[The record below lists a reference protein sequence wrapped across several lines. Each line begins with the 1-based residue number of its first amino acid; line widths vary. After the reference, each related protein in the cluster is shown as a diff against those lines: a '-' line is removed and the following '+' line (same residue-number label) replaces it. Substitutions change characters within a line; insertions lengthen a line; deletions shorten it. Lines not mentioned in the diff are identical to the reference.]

1 LLSLLCPKVQCRN
14 LLNQSVFLVY
24 DVGMSKVQNLSG
36 TIQEG
41 FLANLLQYLAINRV
55 SGYLKL
61 ETVDTAE
68 QIRVGQIY
76 FRQGRVTHA
85 ITGSERAVTAI
96 ATLMLWNSGEF
107 SFRTG
112 EFQTEISIDT
122 SLEHLLMEVS
132 KRLDEHQKTFDPY
145 KLHAGTV
152 LQRREI
158 DELEGAIPVPGNA
171 ILLLASADGRQSLGQ
186 LAKTLNTPL
195 EALIQIAQ
203 QLLDIDLLL
212 VTTRITVD
220 AGSISPSSSNT
231 GSTSSG
237 SRGSG
242 PINTSSSRSDSS
254 SSSASSSRSS
264 RADSSTHDTWG
275 SAVSPKAVE
284 KVVEKIIYSTTDPAF
299 VDELSTTMIRILG
312 PVGEIILE
320 DALDE
325 LNLQADSLSTEA
337 VGVLLREVYNQLKS
351 ENQRQQFNTTV
362 RALRSKYHC

>member
-1 LLSLLCPKVQCRN
+1 ML
-14 LLNQSVFLVY
+14 
-24 DVGMSKVQNLSG
+24 KVQNLSG

-61 ETVDTAE
+61 ETVDHVG
-68 QIRVGQIY
+68 QIAVGQIY
-76 FRQGRVTHA
+76 FNQGRVTHA
-85 ITGSERAVTAI
+85 ISGNERAVTAVT
-96 ATLMLWNSGEF
+96 TLMHWNSGEF

-112 EFQTEISIDT
+112 EFQTEISIDI

-132 KRLDEHQKTFDPY
+132 KRLDEHHLKLTNAP

-171 ILLLASADGRQSLGQ
+171 IMLLASADGQRSLSQ

-195 EALIQIAQ
+195 EMLIQLAQ
-203 QLLDIDLLL
+203 QLTDIGLLTL
-212 VTTRITVD
+212 GTQIAIDV
-220 AGSISPSSSNT
+220 GSSN
-231 GSTSSG
+231 SG
-237 SRGSG
+237 LSNSG
-242 PINTSSSRSDSS
+242 TSSSLSNSS
-254 SSSASSSRSS
+254 SSQHGPSQHGP
-264 RADSSTHDTWG
+264 STRDTWG
-275 SAVSPKAVE
+275 SAAGPR
-284 KVVEKIIYSTTDPAF
+284 VVEKIIYPTTDPAF
-299 VDELSTTMIRILG
+299 VNELSTTMIRILG

-320 DALDE
+320 DALEE

-337 VGVLLREVYNQLKS
+337 VGILLREVYNQLKS

>member
-1 LLSLLCPKVQCRN
+1 
-14 LLNQSVFLVY
+14 
-24 DVGMSKVQNLSG
+24 MSKVQNLSG

-61 ETVDTAE
+61 ETMDTAG
-68 QIRVGQIY
+68 QIAVGQIY

-85 ITGSERAVTAI
+85 ITGGERAITAI
-96 ATLMLWNSGEF
+96 ATLMLWTSGEF
-107 SFRTG
+107 SFKTG
-112 EFQTEISIDT
+112 EFQTEISIET

-132 KRLDEHQKTFDPY
+132 RRLDEHHLKTFDPR
-145 KLHAGTV
+145 KLTAGTV
-152 LQRREI
+152 LQRRDI
-158 DELEGAIPVPGNA
+158 DELEGAIPVPGNS
-171 ILLLASADGRQSLGQ
+171 ILLLASVDGRQSLGQ

-203 QLLDIDLLL
+203 QLVDIDLLT
-212 VTTRITVD
+212 VTTRIAID
-220 AGSISPSSSNT
+220 A
-231 GSTSSG
+231 
-237 SRGSG
+237 
-242 PINTSSSRSDSS
+242 DSS
-254 SSSASSSRSS
+254 SSGSGRSISSSSISS
-264 RADSSTHDTWG
+264 SSGSSSSGSSSSGSSTRDTWG

-284 KVVEKIIYSTTDPAF
+284 KVVEKIIYPTTDPAF

-337 VGVLLREVYNQLKS
+337 VGILLREVYNQLKS

-362 RALRSKYHC
+362 RTLRSKYHC

>member
-1 LLSLLCPKVQCRN
+1 
-14 LLNQSVFLVY
+14 
-24 DVGMSKVQNLSG
+24 MSRVQNLSG

-61 ETVDTAE
+61 ETVDHVG
-68 QIRVGQIY
+68 QIAVGQIY

-85 ITGSERAVTAI
+85 ITGGERAVTAI
-96 ATLMLWNSGEF
+96 ATLMLWHSGEF

-132 KRLDEHQKTFDPY
+132 QRLDEHHLKMTNAP

-186 LAKTLNTPL
+186 LAKMLNTPL
-195 EALIQIAQ
+195 EALIQMAQ

-212 VTTRITVD
+212 VTTRTAID
-220 AGSISPSSSNT
+220 AGSISS
-231 GSTSSG
+231 GSISSG
-237 SRGSG
+237 SISSGSSNSGSKSSG
-242 PINTSSSRSDSS
+242 PI
-254 SSSASSSRSS
+254 SATSS

-275 SAVSPKAVE
+275 SAASPKAIE
-284 KVVEKIIYSTTDPAF
+284 RVVEKIIYSTTDPAF

-337 VGVLLREVYNQLKS
+337 VGILLREVYNQLKS

>member
-1 LLSLLCPKVQCRN
+1 ML
-14 LLNQSVFLVY
+14 
-24 DVGMSKVQNLSG
+24 KVQNLSG

-61 ETVDTAE
+61 ETVDHVG
-68 QIRVGQIY
+68 QIAVGQIY

-85 ITGSERAVTAI
+85 ISGNERALTAI

-112 EFQTEISIDT
+112 EFQTEISIET

-132 KRLDEHQKTFDPY
+132 KRLDEHHLKLTNAP

-171 ILLLASADGRQSLGQ
+171 IMLLASADGQRSLGQ

-195 EALIQIAQ
+195 EALIQMAQ
-203 QLLDIDLLL
+203 QLLDIELLTL
-212 VTTRITVD
+212 TTRIAIDVD
-220 AGSISPSSSNT
+220 SSNT
-231 GSTSSG
+231 GASSGLSNTGLSNTGSSHSNSSSSG
-237 SRGSG
+237 SSQHG
-242 PINTSSSRSDSS
+242 PSQHG
-254 SSSASSSRSS
+254 
-264 RADSSTHDTWG
+264 SSTHDTWG
-275 SAVSPKAVE
+275 SAASP
-284 KVVEKIIYSTTDPAF
+284 KVVEKIIYPTTDPAF

-320 DALDE
+320 DALEE

-337 VGVLLREVYNQLKS
+337 VGILLREIYNQLKS

>member
-1 LLSLLCPKVQCRN
+1 
-14 LLNQSVFLVY
+14 
-24 DVGMSKVQNLSG
+24 MSKVQNLSG

-61 ETVDTAE
+61 ETVDQVG
-68 QIRVGQIY
+68 QIGAGQIAVGQIY

-85 ITGSERAVTAI
+85 ITGNERALTAV
-96 ATLMLWNSGEF
+96 ATLMLWDSGEF

-112 EFQTEISIDT
+112 EFQTEVSIDI
-122 SLEHLLMEVS
+122 SLEHLLIEVS
-132 KRLDEHQKTFDPY
+132 KRFDEHQLKMTNAP

-152 LQRREI
+152 LQRRDI
-158 DELEGAIPVPGNA
+158 DELEGAIPVPGNS

-203 QLLDIDLLL
+203 QLVDIDLLL
-212 VTTRITVD
+212 VTTRTVVD
-220 AGSISPSSSNT
+220 VGSISS
-231 GSTSSG
+231 GSTSSD
-237 SRGSG
+237 
-242 PINTSSSRSDSS
+242 PINTSSGRSDWR
-254 SSSASSSRSS
+254 SSSASRADPINTNSSRGD
-264 RADSSTHDTWG
+264 ASTHDTWG
-275 SAVSPKAVE
+275 SSTRPKIVE
-284 KVVEKIIYSTTDPAF
+284 KVVEKIIYPTTDPAF
-299 VDELSTTMIRILG
+299 VDELSTTMIRIVG

-337 VGVLLREVYNQLKS
+337 VGILLREVYNQLKS

>member
-1 LLSLLCPKVQCRN
+1 
-14 LLNQSVFLVY
+14 
-24 DVGMSKVQNLSG
+24 MSKVQNLSG

-61 ETVDTAE
+61 ETMDTAG
-68 QIRVGQIY
+68 QIAVGQIY

-85 ITGSERAVTAI
+85 ISGSERAVTAI
-96 ATLMLWNSGEF
+96 ATLMLWDSGEF

-112 EFQTEISIDT
+112 EFQTEISIGT

-132 KRLDEHQKTFDPY
+132 KRLDEQHKTFDPY
-145 KLHAGTV
+145 KLTAATV
-152 LQRREI
+152 LQRRDI

-171 ILLLASADGRQSLGQ
+171 IMLLASADGRQSLGQ
-186 LAKTLNTPL
+186 LAKTLNTPI

-212 VTTRITVD
+212 VTTRTAVD
-220 AGSISPSSSNT
+220 AGATTSSPSSSGSSNSGSSSSGASNAGSISSDSRTSSSS
-231 GSTSSG
+231 STS
-237 SRGSG
+237 
-242 PINTSSSRSDSS
+242 PINTSSSR
-254 SSSASSSRSS
+254 
-264 RADSSTHDTWG
+264 ADSSTRDTWG
-275 SAVSPKAVE
+275 SASP
-284 KVVEKIIYSTTDPAF
+284 KVVEKVIYATTDPAF

-320 DALDE
+320 DALEE

-337 VGVLLREVYNQLKS
+337 VGILLREVYNQLKS

>member
-1 LLSLLCPKVQCRN
+1 
-14 LLNQSVFLVY
+14 
-24 DVGMSKVQNLSG
+24 MSKVQNLSG

-61 ETVDTAE
+61 ETVDTVG
-68 QIRVGQIY
+68 QIAVGQIY

-96 ATLMLWNSGEF
+96 ATLMLWHSGEF

-152 LQRREI
+152 LQRRDI
-158 DELEGAIPVPGNA
+158 DELEGAIPVPGNS
-171 ILLLASADGRQSLGQ
+171 ILLLASVDGRQSLGQ

-212 VTTRITVD
+212 VTTRTAVD
-220 AGSISPSSSNT
+220 VGL
-231 GSTSSG
+231 
-237 SRGSG
+237 
-242 PINTSSSRSDSS
+242 SS
-254 SSSASSSRSS
+254 SSSSNSGATNSGSTRFDSRSS
-264 RADSSTHDTWG
+264 SASRADSIGTGSNRADSSTHDTWG

-337 VGVLLREVYNQLKS
+337 VGILLREVYNQLKS

>member
-1 LLSLLCPKVQCRN
+1 
-14 LLNQSVFLVY
+14 
-24 DVGMSKVQNLSG
+24 MSKVQNLSG

-61 ETVDTAE
+61 ETVDQVG
-68 QIRVGQIY
+68 QIGAGQIAVGQIY

-112 EFQTEISIDT
+112 EFQTEISIET

-132 KRLDEHQKTFDPY
+132 KRLDEHHLKMTNAP

-212 VTTRITVD
+212 VTTRTAVD
-220 AGSISPSSSNT
+220 VGLSSFSSSN
-231 GSTSSG
+231 SG
-237 SRGSG
+237 AT
-242 PINTSSSRSDSS
+242 NSSSTRFDSR
-254 SSSASSSRSS
+254 SSSASRADSISTGSS

-275 SAVSPKAVE
+275 SSTSPKAVE
-284 KVVEKIIYSTTDPAF
+284 KAVEKIIYPTTDLAF

-337 VGVLLREVYNQLKS
+337 VGILLREVYNQLKS

>member
-1 LLSLLCPKVQCRN
+1 
-14 LLNQSVFLVY
+14 
-24 DVGMSKVQNLSG
+24 MSKVQNLSG

-61 ETVDTAE
+61 ETVDQVGQVGAG
-68 QIRVGQIY
+68 QIAIGQIY

-85 ITGSERAVTAI
+85 ITGGERAVTAV

-107 SFRTG
+107 SFRPG

-132 KRLDEHQKTFDPY
+132 KRLDEHQLKMTNAP

-171 ILLLASADGRQSLGQ
+171 ILLLASVDGRQSLGQ

-195 EALIQIAQ
+195 EVLIQIAQ
-203 QLLDIDLLL
+203 QLVDIGLLL
-212 VTTRITVD
+212 VTTRTAVD
-220 AGSISPSSSNT
+220 AGPISDSSSNT
-231 GSTSSG
+231 GATSSG
-237 SRGSG
+237 SRSSS
-242 PINTSSSRSDSS
+242 PISTSSSRS
-254 SSSASSSRSS
+254 
-264 RADSSTHDTWG
+264 DSSTHDTWG
-275 SAVSPKAVE
+275 SSSPKALE

-299 VDELSTTMIRILG
+299 VNELSTTMIRILG
-312 PVGEIILE
+312 PVGEIILD

-337 VGVLLREVYNQLKS
+337 VGILLREVYNQLKS